1 MIKFTYHYKS
11 CLSSTNPLHY
21 GKILGMDMAFDDA
34 TSDVEGGQ
42 TTTSNEE
49 QPCSPPRVSFQNEDA
64 NDADDND
71 DNDSTSSQEE
81 EPLYH
86 SSRLKGYMTL
96 FVSSLYNYMAAVDKK
111 NGVINDKFT
120 NLCLE
125 MDDLGNFVEREYKDL
140 SRLRYTLGCSMCT
153 M

>member
-1 MIKFTYHYKS
+1 
-11 CLSSTNPLHY
+11 
-21 GKILGMDMAFDDA
+21 MDMALDDA

-42 TTTSNEE
+42 ERTSNEE
-49 QPCSPPRVSFQNEDA
+49 QPSSPPRVSFQNEDA
-64 NDADDND
+64 NDDND
-71 DNDSTSSQEE
+71 NDGDNDSTSSQEE

-125 MDDLGNFVEREYKDL
+125 MDDLGNFVEREYNDL
-140 SRLRYTLGCSMCT
+140 SRLRYTQACSMIT

>member
-1 MIKFTYHYKS
+1 
-11 CLSSTNPLHY
+11 
-21 GKILGMDMAFDDA
+21 MDMALDDA

-42 TTTSNEE
+42 ERTSNEE
-49 QPCSPPRVSFQNEDA
+49 QPSSPPRVSFQNEDA
-64 NDADDND
+64 NDDNDND

-125 MDDLGNFVEREYKDL
+125 MDDLGNFVEREYNDL
-140 SRLRYTLGCSMCT
+140 SRLRYTMACSMIT

>member
-1 MIKFTYHYKS
+1 
-11 CLSSTNPLHY
+11 
-21 GKILGMDMAFDDA
+21 MDMALDDD
-34 TSDVEGGQ
+34 TTDVEGGQ
-42 TTTSNEE
+42 QTTSNEE
-49 QPCSPPRVSFQNEDA
+49 QPSSSPPRVSFQNEDA
-64 NDADDND
+64 NNDNDND
-71 DNDSTSSQEE
+71 DNDDTSSSQD

-96 FVSSLYNYMAAVDKK
+96 FVSALYNYMAAVDQK

-125 MDDLGNFVEREYKDL
+125 MDDLGNFVEREYNDL
-140 SRLRYTLGCSMCT
+140 SRLRYTMACSMIT